1 MAVRFALFV
10 GINRKGSVDVFFSSK
25 KKRRGGRFLFL
36 KKRNKRHCGAVDLS
50 VNRCFPARPARNKKT
65 DGSHL
70 NRPFCAARW
79 RKRQEHRR
87 KAAPQLI
94 FFCFFSSKK
103 KRRGTFSFLEE
114 KKQKTLRGRFS
125 FGEKDVSRTS
135 DPIVQKNGRFPY
147 EPSVLCNTLAKAT
160 GTQKE
165 SCSAIDFL
173 LLPFLSR
180 KKRKTP
186 YFSSSSMARFK
197 ASIASVSPLSTASTM
212 QWSI

>member
-1 MAVRFALFV
+1 MFSFLLK
-10 GINRKGSVDVFFSSK
+10 RKEG
-25 KKRRGGRFLFL
+25 GGRFLFL

-79 RKRQEHRR
+79 RKWQEHRR

-147 EPSVLCNTLAKAT
+147 EPSVLCSTLVKKAT
-160 GTQKE
+160 AAE
-165 SCSAIDFL
+165 SNCSADDFL
-173 LLPFLSR
+173 LRGRL
-180 KKRKTP
+180 
-186 YFSSSSMARFK
+186 ARE
-197 ASIASVSPLSTASTM
+197 S
-212 QWSI
+212 

>member
-1 MAVRFALFV
+1 MIDL
-10 GINRKGSVDVFFSSK
+10 RKDVLPHVLHK
-25 KKRRGGRFLFL
+25 NG
-36 KKRNKRHCGAVDLS
+36 
-50 VNRCFPARPARNKKT
+50 KT
-65 DGSHL
+65 DGSYV
-70 NRPFCAARW
+70 NRPFCVTHW
-79 RKRQEHRR
+79 RKQQEHRR

-186 YFSSSSMARFK
+186 ISAAVQWRGSRPR
-197 ASIASVSPLSTASTM
+197 SPPYPRSRPHPQCNGPYDPSE
-212 QWSI
+212 

>member
-1 MAVRFALFV
+1 MIDL
-10 GINRKGSVDVFFSSK
+10 RKDVLPHVLHK
-25 KKRRGGRFLFL
+25 NG
-36 KKRNKRHCGAVDLS
+36 
-50 VNRCFPARPARNKKT
+50 KT
-65 DGSHL
+65 DGSYV

-135 DPIVQKNGRFPY
+135 DPIVQKNGRFVC

-186 YFSSSSMARFK
+186 ISAAVQWRGSRPRLPPYRR
-197 ASIASVSPLSTASTM
+197 SPPRPRCNGPYDPSE
-212 QWSI
+212 

>member
-1 MAVRFALFV
+1 MIDLRKDVLPHV
-10 GINRKGSVDVFFSSK
+10 LHKNGKTDGSYVNRPFCVACWRKQRERRKKAAPQLTFFCFFSSK
-25 KKRRGGRFLFL
+25 KKRRRPSEGLRF
-36 KKRNKRHCGAVDLS
+36 
-50 VNRCFPARPARNKKT
+50 P
-65 DGSHL
+65 
-70 NRPFCAARW
+70 
-79 RKRQEHRR
+79 RK
-87 KAAPQLI
+87 LTV
-94 FFCFFSSKK
+94 FSSKK

-186 YFSSSSMARFK
+186 ISAAVQWRGSRPR
-197 ASIASVSPLSTASTM
+197 SPPYPRSPPRPRCNGPYDPSE
-212 QWSI
+212 